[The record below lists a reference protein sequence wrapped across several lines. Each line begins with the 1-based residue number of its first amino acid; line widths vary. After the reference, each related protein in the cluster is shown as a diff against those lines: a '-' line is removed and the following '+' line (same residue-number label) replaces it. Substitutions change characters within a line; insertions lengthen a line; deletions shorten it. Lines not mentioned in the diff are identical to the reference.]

1 METVGFIGLGN
12 MGSGMAGNI
21 QKADYPLVIYDLRH
35 ESTRPFVDR
44 GARYAASPAE
54 VARQCEVTFTS
65 LPGPAEVEAV
75 ALGAQGIL
83 DRHQARGSIRRS
95 LHQPSDADPADRAP
109 VSGQRGTRA
118 RCPGEWWEERCSD
131 AQSGGDGRW

>member
-1 METVGFIGLGN
+1 MAYSPYVHTSKDRSGDMETVGFIGLGN

-21 QKADYPLVIYDLRH
+21 QKADYPLVVYDLRY
-35 ESTRPFVDR
+35 ESIKPFVER

-75 ALGAQGIL
+75 DLGAQGIL
-83 DRHQARGSIRRS
+83 GGSRPGAVDVDLATGRPTLIG
-95 LHQPSDADPADRAP
+95 QIAAQFAAKAAPCWEDPA
-109 VSGQRGTRA
+109 
-118 RCPGEWWEERCSD
+118 
-131 AQSGGDGRW
+131 

>member
-1 METVGFIGLGN
+1 METVVFIGLGN

-21 QKADYPLVIYDLRH
+21 QKADYPMVVYDLRH

-65 LPGPAEVEAV
+65 LPNHLARRFMDE
-75 ALGAQGIL
+75 LG
-83 DRHQARGSIRRS
+83 RRS
-95 LHQPSDADPADRAP
+95 PQQKFPRVVENSKRDILVKYATLIEMPLERA
-109 VSGQRGTRA
+109 
-118 RCPGEWWEERCSD
+118 
-131 AQSGGDGRW
+131 

>member
-21 QKADYPLVIYDLRH
+21 QKADYPLVVYDLRH

-44 GARYAASPAE
+44 GARYATSPAE

-65 LPGPAEVEAV
+65 LPGPAEVELV
-75 ALGAQGIL
+75 ALGAQGIPP
-83 DRHQARGSIRRS
+83 DF
-95 LHQPSDADPADRAP
+95 DPANRAP
-109 VSGQRGTRA
+109 VSGQRCSCA
-118 RCPGEWWEERCSD
+118 RCPGEWWEDWCSD
-131 AQSGGDGRW
+131 TQSGSDGRW

>member
-21 QKADYPLVIYDLRH
+21 QKADYPLVVYDLRH

-65 LPGPAEVEAV
+65 CLALPKW
-75 ALGAQGIL
+75 
-83 DRHQARGSIRRS
+83 RRS
-95 LHQPSDADPADRAP
+95 PSERRAFWKA
-109 VSGQRGTRA
+109 SGQGRCTSISPPAA
-118 RCPGEWWEERCSD
+118 RP
-131 AQSGGDGRW
+131 

>member
-21 QKADYPLVIYDLRH
+21 QKADYPMVVYDLRQAVIQ
-35 ESTRPFVDR
+35 PFVER

-54 VARQCEVTFTS
+54 VARQCDVTFTS

-75 ALGAQGIL
+75 ALGVAGHSR
-83 DRHQARGSIRRS
+83 RHQARRSVCRS
-95 LHQPSDADPADRAP
+95 LHQPTDLDP
-109 VSGQRGTRA
+109 TH
-118 RCPGEWWEERCSD
+118 
-131 AQSGGDGRW
+131 